1 MTIWRLGAVRIN
13 KLNSLDDSSNAG
25 RYVAKYMEKGIGQ
38 ELLES
43 LGKKAFYSSRNLQKP
58 EEIKFFTSESLDGL
72 VKNEDILFES
82 NYISKVFRK
91 GHLIANKVKYKKIKL
106 SKE

>member
-1 MTIWRLGAVRIN
+1 
-13 KLNSLDDSSNAG
+13 LDDSSNAG

-58 EEIKFFTSESLDGL
+58 EEIKLFTSESLDNL
-72 VKNEDILFES
+72 VKNEDILYES

-91 GHLIANKVKYKKIKL
+91 GHLIDNKVKYKKIKL